1 MTAQQ
6 VAPDAREEGLRA
18 GGTAAGT
25 GDVPRRGRAV
35 LVNGPGELSLVEVDV
50 PEPGPGEVLVRIAWC
65 GICGSDREV
74 LAGSRP
80 AQFVRYP
87 VIPGHEWS
95 GTVAAV
101 GAGVDA
107 GLVGRGVVGEGIR
120 PSRTNPASVVGDVAG
135 SDTPY
140 EETGF
145 TLPGGW
151 SDYLLLPSDLLHVLP
166 EGADLR
172 AAAGIE
178 PAACVA
184 EAVLLADLTVGS
196 KVAVI
201 GAGAL
206 GLLATQLL
214 KGAGAEVTVLH
225 HNDSREE
232 LARRCGAAHYAI
244 SGSAGEDGLFGTFDA
259 VVEAAGVPGVAR
271 LATRLGRPGARVVLT
286 GIPGEDADDLSSL
299 ELVTSQVH
307 VLTVFGAPT
316 RAWAYAV
323 RAFAQGILDPSVI
336 VTHEFGLE
344 DAAEALD
351 LLGRRSGALKVL
363 LHP

>member
-1 MTAQQ
+1 MIAEKATHVSTPEA
-6 VAPDAREEGLRA
+6 ANGTRAAAR
-18 GGTAAGT
+18 T
-25 GDVPRRGRAV
+25 GRAV
-35 LVNGPGELSLVEVDV
+35 LVTEPGSLSVVPVDV
-50 PEPGPGEVLVRIAWC
+50 PAPGPCEVLVRIAWC

-74 LAGSRP
+74 LAGTRP

-87 VIPGHEWS
+87 VVPGHEWS

-101 GAGVDA
+101 GEGVDPA
-107 GLVGRGVVGEGIR
+107 LVGKRVVGEGIR
-120 PSRTNPASVVGDVAG
+120 PSSANPASVEGDVDG
-135 SDTPY
+135 STTDY

-151 SDYLLLPSDLLHVLP
+151 SDYLLLPSNLLHVLP
-166 EGADLR
+166 DDADLR

-206 GLLATQLL
+206 GLLAAQLL

-232 LARRCGAAHYAI
+232 LARRCGAAHYGV
-244 SGSAGEDGLFGTFDA
+244 SGTAEEDGLFGTFDA
-259 VVEAAGVPGVAR
+259 VIEAAGAPGVAR

-323 RAFAQGILDPSVI
+323 RAFKQGILDPSVI
-336 VTHEFGLE
+336 VTHEFGIE
-344 DAAEALD
+344 QAEEALA
-351 LLGRRSGALKVL
+351 LLGDRSSGALKVL

>member
-1 MTAQQ
+1 M
-6 VAPDAREEGLRA
+6 
-18 GGTAAGT
+18 AAGST
-25 GDVPRRGRAV
+25 GRAV
-35 LVNGPGELSLVEVDV
+35 RVDAPGKLELVEVEV
-50 PEPGPGEVLVRIAWC
+50 APPGPGEVLVRVAWC

-74 LAGSRP
+74 FAGTRP
-80 AQFVRYP
+80 AEFVRYP
-87 VIPGHEWS
+87 VVPGHEWS
-95 GTVAAV
+95 GTVEAV
-101 GAGVDA
+101 GEGVP
-107 GLVGRGVVGEGIR
+107 GELVGRGCVGQGIR
-120 PSRTNPASVVGDVAG
+120 TADHAPASVAGDTAAW
-135 SDTPY
+135 PQEY

-151 SDYLLLPSDLLHVLP
+151 ADHLVLPARYLHLLP

-172 AAAGIE
+172 SAAGIE

-184 EAVLLADLTVGS
+184 EAVLLADVTVGS

-214 KGAGAEVTVLH
+214 RGAGCEVTVVH
-225 HNDSREE
+225 RTREREE
-232 LARRCGAAHYAI
+232 LARTCGARHYAV
-244 SGSAGEDGLFGTFDA
+244 SDEAEPLFGTFDA
-259 VVEAAGVPGVAR
+259 VVEAAGVPGIAR

-286 GIPGEDADDLSSL
+286 GIPGEDSDDLSSL
-299 ELVTSQVH
+299 ELVSRQVH

-323 RAFAQGILDPSVI
+323 RAFSTGILDPSVI
-336 VTHEFGLE
+336 VTHEFDLA

-363 LHP
+363 LKP

>member
-1 MTAQQ
+1 MPEGTGMAMTVQETAQ
-6 VAPDAREEGLRA
+6 G
-18 GGTAAGT
+18 AAAE
-25 GDVPRRGRAV
+25 DLPRTGRAV
-35 LVNGPGELSLVEVDV
+35 LVREPGALELVDVEV
-50 PEPGPGEVLVRIAWC
+50 PAPGPGEVLVRVAWC

-74 LAGSRP
+74 LAGTRP
-80 AQFVRYP
+80 AQYVRYP
-87 VIPGHEWS
+87 VVPGHEWS
-95 GTVAAV
+95 GTVAAA
-101 GAGVDA
+101 GAGVDP
-107 GLVGRGVVGEGIR
+107 GLVGRPVVGEGIR
-120 PSRTNPASVVGDVAG
+120 PSTTAPASVVGDPRG
-135 SDTPY
+135 TQTPY

-151 SDYLLLPSDLLHVLP
+151 SDYLVLPAALLHVLP
-166 EGADLR
+166 DGADLR

-184 EAVLLADLTVGS
+184 EAVLLADLSVGS

-214 KGAGAEVTVLH
+214 AGTGAEVTVLH
-225 HNDSREE
+225 HNGSREE
-232 LARRCGAAHYAI
+232 LARRCGAAHYAV
-244 SGSAGEDGLFGTFDA
+244 SAEAEAQGLLGTFDA
-259 VVEAAGVPGVAR
+259 VVEAAGAPGVAR

-307 VLTVFGAPT
+307 VLTVFGAPR

-323 RAFAQGILDPSVI
+323 RAFARGILDPSVI

-344 DAAEALD
+344 RAQEALD
-351 LLGRRSGALKVL
+351 LLGDRSSGALKVL

>member
-1 MTAQQ
+1 MSMTAQETTGRGGQ
-6 VAPDAREEGLRA
+6 DAAVPADGAQLPGRA
-18 GGTAAGT
+18 
-25 GDVPRRGRAV
+25 RAV
-35 LVNGPGELSLVEVDV
+35 LVSGPGELAVVDVEV
-50 PEPGPGEVLVRIAWC
+50 PTPGPGEALVRVAWC

-74 LAGSRP
+74 LAGTRP
-80 AQFVRYP
+80 AQYVRYP
-87 VIPGHEWS
+87 VVPGHEWS

-101 GAGVDA
+101 GEGVDA
-107 GLVGRGVVGEGIR
+107 ALVGRPVVGEGIR
-120 PSRTNPASVVGDVAG
+120 PSLTNPASVAGDPDGG
-135 SDTPY
+135 STPY

-151 SDYLLLPSDLLHVLP
+151 SDYLVLPSSLLHLLP

-214 KGAGAEVTVLH
+214 RGTGAEVTVLH
-225 HNDSREE
+225 HNASREE
-232 LARRCGAAHYAI
+232 LARRCGAAHYAL
-244 SGSAGEDGLFGTFDA
+244 SAEAEREGLFGTFDA
-259 VVEAAGVPGVAR
+259 VIEAAGVPGVAR
-271 LATRLGRPGARVVLT
+271 LATRLGRPGGRVVLT

-307 VLTVFGAPT
+307 VLTVFGAPR

-336 VTHEFGLE
+336 VTHEFGIE
-344 DAAEALD
+344 QAQEALD
-351 LLGRRSGALKVL
+351 LLGSRSGALKVL